1 MAIIPFTKIAFCY
14 GKIVKNITI
23 SRYLRFTH
31 SIQNRETMATQIPRI
46 IIGRLPLYL
55 RALIRLKK
63 DGHDYASSR
72 ELGKLLDISAAQ
84 IRKDLSH
91 FGELGKRGKGYEID
105 FLVQKLN
112 QILNTDNIWKMI
124 VLGAGDLGS
133 GLARYRGFIDRGF
146 QVSAI
151 FDVDPDKI
159 GKKIGDLEVKPVDN
173 VKEYVRENDI
183 QIAVLAIPAEYAND
197 VIDDLVEA
205 GITAILNYAPI
216 YLKAPDGVQIEHI
229 DPSVH
234 LQKLSYYLK

>member
-1 MAIIPFTKIAFCY
+1 
-14 GKIVKNITI
+14 
-23 SRYLRFTH
+23 
-31 SIQNRETMATQIPRI
+31 MATQIPRI

-55 RALIRLKK
+55 RALNRLKK
-63 DGHDYASSR
+63 DGYDYASSR
-72 ELGKLLDISAAQ
+72 ELGRLLDISAAQ

-105 FLVQKLN
+105 FLVKKLN
-112 QILNTDNIWKMI
+112 QILNTDNVWKII

-133 GLARYRGFIDRGF
+133 GLARYRGFLTRGF

-151 FDVDPDKI
+151 FDVDPTKI
-159 GKKIGDLEVKPVDN
+159 GKKIGELEVRHVDE
-173 VKEYVRENDI
+173 VKDYVRKNDI
-183 QIAVLAIPAEYAND
+183 QIAVLAIPAEQAND
-197 VIDDLVEA
+197 VIDDLVDA

-216 YLKAPDGVQIEHI
+216 YLKAPEGVQIEHI